1 MKNAH
6 SSGDT
11 ITVPAPADVTSGVP
25 FILGTLLCIPVTSAA
40 SGEDVAV
47 QIAGAYSVKKLGSA
61 VIAAGAMLHWDV
73 SAGEFIVAAT
83 AAGDLENCA
92 VAIEAAGNGTA
103 TVAARLCPG
112 VGTVKAA

>member
-1 MKNAH
+1 MNNKH

-11 ITVPAPADVTSGVP
+11 ITVTAPSAVTSGAP
-25 FILGTLLCIPVTSAA
+25 FVLGALLCIPVTSAA
-40 SGEDVAV
+40 SGESVAV
-47 QIAGAYSVKKLGSA
+47 QIAGAFSIKKLGTA
-61 VIAAGAMLHWDV
+61 VIAAGAKLHWDV

-103 TVAARLCPG
+103 AVAARLCPG
-112 VGTVKAA
+112 VGAVKAA